1 MVRIP
6 CVGNE
11 GLTGS
16 NNKAILSITILLI
29 SLLYLLQLAST
40 HSYSQEPKFIIR
52 LKSGVEIKA
61 ERIAIEDDVVFYLF
75 SSNEEKRMGIS
86 KESVA
91 EIVERQKR
99 SGKEII
105 IFPQKTDFKNKST
118 S

>member
-11 GLTGS
+11 GLTAS
-16 NNKAILSITILLI
+16 IKKATLSINIVLI
-29 SLLYLLQLAST
+29 SLFYLLQLGST
-40 HSYSQEPKFIIR
+40 RSYSQEPKFIIR

-61 ERIAIEDDVVFYLF
+61 EKIVIEDDVVFYLF

-86 KESVA
+86 KDSVA
-91 EIVERQKR
+91 EIVERGKR

-118 S
+118 R